1 MPLSTP
7 TAREALHTRDVV
19 CVGYKRGD
27 GLYDVEGH
35 LVDTKSYS
43 FSNKARGEIKPGE
56 PLHEMWIR
64 LTLDE
69 HMHIHDVEAVT
80 DAGPFEI
87 CPDIVDRFKLL
98 IGLSIGPGWTRKAQ
112 ERLGGANGCTH
123 LLELL
128 RPVATT
134 AYQTLYSARKQR
146 GNGEPA
152 GAKKPAFI
160 DTCHAL
166 ASDSVVVKEHW
177 PRFYTGPE

>member
-1 MPLSTP
+1 MPLSPPKT
-7 TAREALHTRDVV
+7 REALHKRDIA
-19 CVGYKRGD
+19 CAGYKRSD
-27 GLYDVEGH
+27 GLYDIEGH
-35 LVDTKSYS
+35 LVDTKTYS
-43 FSNKARGEIKPGE
+43 FPNRARGEIKAGE

-69 HMHIHDVEAVT
+69 QMHIHDVEAVT

-98 IGLSIGPGWTRKAQ
+98 IGLRIGPGWTRRAQ

-134 AYQTLYSARKQR
+134 AYQTLYGARKHR
-146 GNGEPA
+146 DNRDDSG
-152 GAKKPAFI
+152 KKPAFI

-177 PRFYTGPE
+177 PQFYTGPE